1 MLIKPIED
9 ALFGEGGKGEVESLF
24 GQPGYR
30 YFRFDGSPIV
40 ESVCSP
46 DAARF
51 SWQPVGNSPA

>member
-30 YFRFDGSPIV
+30 YFRFNGAPIV
-40 ESVCSP
+40 QYVCQH
-46 DAARF
+46 DAIDL
-51 SWQPVGNSPA
+51 SWHAVGNHPI